1 MTPRAMMQAVPPS
14 EHAASHLIFALCQ
27 QSKNVQSLVASFGHP
42 DKIAEHSPVLRS
54 AHAVSWMAVGVADLL
69 ILLGNWG

>member
-1 MTPRAMMQAVPPS
+1 MQAVPRS
-14 EHAASHLIFALCQ
+14 AHAASHLIFALCQ
-27 QSKNVQSLVASFGHP
+27 QSENVQSLVASFGHP